1 MEKNIISDCQWGFTP
16 KRSTT
21 TALLSTIYEWHKDME
36 SVYEVCAVFDLQKAF
51 DSVPH
56 RNLLHVVQNTGLHPI
71 LVKWLCSYLIHR
83 SQRVVVD
90 GTASP
95 DVHAASGVP
104 QGSVLGPLLFINS
117 VTYLQLSTGSN
128 LILMLTTSFFTRLSK
143 PYLTTS
149 TCFRHGLNA
158 PA

>member
-1 MEKNIISDCQWGFTP
+1 MERILSLTVSGALHLKD
-16 KRSTT
+16 RLLY
-21 TALLSTIYEWHKDME
+21 TALLSTIHEWHKDME
-36 SVYEVCAVFDLQKAF
+36 SGYEVCAVFLDLQKAF

-56 RNLLHVVQNTGLHPI
+56 CDLLHVVQNTGLHPI

-90 GTASP
+90 GTVSP

-104 QGSVLGPLLFINS
+104 QGSVLGPILFLLYIKS

-128 LILMLTTSFFTRLSK
+128 LIL
-143 PYLTTS
+143 
-149 TCFRHGLNA
+149 
-158 PA
+158 

>member
-1 MEKNIISDCQWGFTP
+1 MHQ
-16 KRSTT
+16 
-21 TALLSTIYEWHKDME
+21 DME
-36 SVYEVCAVFDLQKAF
+36 SGYEVCAVFLDLQKAF

-56 RNLLHVVQNTGLHPI
+56 RDLLHVVQNTGLHPI

-83 SQRVVVD
+83 SQTVVVD

-104 QGSVLGPLLFINS
+104 QGSVLGPLLFLLYINS

-128 LILMLTTSFFTRLSK
+128 LILYADDILLHKTIKTSSDYI
-143 PYLTTS
+143 P
-149 TCFRHGLNA
+149 
-158 PA
+158 